1 MSYIHF
7 CLHNASFLLDL
18 QITHIA
24 IHILQITLLVRFLSA
39 KRAFSFAQMV
49 KIYIFYA
56 TRTHAMPLTGR
67 LNAQFGIVGYLF
79 FWCAEPDYT
88 PSKILK
94 STITIA
100 HSTPR
105 AQIGRNLENQAY

>member
-1 MSYIHF
+1 MSYTYF
-7 CLHNASFLLDL
+7 CLHNASFHLDL

-24 IHILQITLLVRFLSA
+24 IHILQIVLLVRFLST
-39 KRAFSFAQMV
+39 KQAFSFAQMV

-56 TRTHAMPLTGR
+56 TRPHAMPLTSR
-67 LNAQFGIVGYLF
+67 LF
-79 FWCAEPDYT
+79 FWCAEHDYT

-94 STITIA
+94 SIITIA

-105 AQIGRNLENQAY
+105 AQIGHNLENQAY

>member
-1 MSYIHF
+1 MSYAYF
-7 CLHNASFLLDL
+7 CLHNASFHLDL

-24 IHILQITLLVRFLSA
+24 MHILQIAPLVRFLSA

-56 TRTHAMPLTGR
+56 TRPHAMPLTSR
-67 LNAQFGIVGYLF
+67 LNALFGIVGYLF

-88 PSKILK
+88 PSK
-94 STITIA
+94 
-100 HSTPR
+100 
-105 AQIGRNLENQAY
+105 Y

>member
-1 MSYIHF
+1 MSTQRIIPF
-7 CLHNASFLLDL
+7 RFTDNAYCY
-18 QITHIA
+18 THITNYT
-24 IHILQITLLVRFLSA
+24 IMHFLSA
-39 KRAFSFAQMV
+39 KQAFSFAQMV

-56 TRTHAMPLTGR
+56 TRPHAMPLTSR

-105 AQIGRNLENQAY
+105 AQIGLNLENQAY